1 MGRKIRSLIV
11 AGGLALAGV
20 AAFSAC
26 SKGDRGSAQYVD
38 DRMTTHRVKSDL
50 KKNPSYKFDQ
60 VQVNT
65 YKGVVQLRGWV
76 PNTEQK
82 RIASNL
88 AKNVPGVLDVVDNI
102 EVTPQVQSLTPT
114 GQSQTGRPLSEQQ
127 IQREPQIQP

>member
-1 MGRKIRSLIV
+1 
-11 AGGLALAGV
+11 
-20 AAFSAC
+20 
-26 SKGDRGSAQYVD
+26 
-38 DRMTTHRVKSDL
+38 VKSDL

-65 YKGVVQLRGWV
+65 YKGVVQLSGWV

-114 GQSQTGRPLSEQQ
+114 GPSQTGRPLSEPQ
-127 IQREPQIQP
+127 IQREPQLQP